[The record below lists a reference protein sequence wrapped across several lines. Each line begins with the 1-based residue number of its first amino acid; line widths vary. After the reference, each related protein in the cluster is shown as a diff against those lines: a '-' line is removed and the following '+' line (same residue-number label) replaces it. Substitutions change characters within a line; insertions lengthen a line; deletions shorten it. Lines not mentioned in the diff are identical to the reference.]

1 MSGVS
6 SHVHDVIDDLAS
18 GRLDANAVRRI
29 ESHLTDCE
37 ACRREWDAVRQTRE
51 ALRRSTAEEVELPP
65 ELRLRVSSALDTVA
79 LSGSVLRPRWS
90 AWAWTAAAAAALLAF
105 VFLMVQ
111 RAPAPPAALPPVDL
125 AEQTSRAFR
134 AVRSSALPLQLRSES
149 PAAVETF
156 FTRAGITFPTR
167 VFDLGMMGYRLE
179 GGRTY
184 RLGGRSSALFVYR
197 GPNGKLLVCQMFE
210 ATVAAIPP
218 GSIITEHDGIRFY
231 RFERGGTTMV
241 FWPEGSVLCVLA
253 SDAAP
258 LEVLQLAYAKA
269 AKI

>member
-6 SHVHDVIDDLAS
+6 PHVRDEIDDLAG

-29 ESHLTDCE
+29 ELHLTDCE

-51 ALRRSTAEEVELPP
+51 ALRRSTTEVELPP
-65 ELRLRVSSALDTVA
+65 ELRLRVISALDTVA
-79 LSGSVLRPRWS
+79 LSGSLVRHRWS
-90 AWAWTAAAAAALLAF
+90 AWPWAAAAAALLVV
-105 VFLMVQ
+105 VFLLVE
-111 RAPAPPAALPPVDL
+111 RSPAPRRQLPPADL
-125 AEQTSRAFR
+125 AEQTSRAFH
-134 AVRSSALPLQLRSES
+134 AVRSAALPLQFRSDS

-179 GGRTY
+179 GGRAY

-197 GPNGKLLVCQMFE
+197 GPNEKLLVCQMLE

-218 GSIITEHDGIRFY
+218 GSIISEHDGIRFY
-231 RFERGGTTMV
+231 RFERGGTTTV